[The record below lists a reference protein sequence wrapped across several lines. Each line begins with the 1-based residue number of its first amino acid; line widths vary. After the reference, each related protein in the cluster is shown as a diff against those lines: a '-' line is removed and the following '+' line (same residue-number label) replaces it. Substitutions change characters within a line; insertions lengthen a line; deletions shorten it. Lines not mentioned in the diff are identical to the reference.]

1 MKALPIALSLALL
14 TSGCGYNRIQE
25 LDESVEQM
33 RSNIDTELQRRADLI
48 PNLVRTVDE
57 AAEFEQ
63 ETQTRV
69 AEARSGLTAAREQ
82 LNQALQSNAE
92 AGEVS
97 EANAA
102 MSRNLD
108 LFINVAVEA
117 YPNLRA
123 NESFLR
129 LQDELTET
137 ENRISV
143 SRRDYNEQVA
153 AYNTY
158 IRRFP
163 QAITAKVIGADRKE
177 QFQADPE
184 SRRAP
189 TVDFDSDDRAPAP
202 QTPAAT
208 PQAPASAPRP

>member
-1 MKALPIALSLALL
+1 MKAVPIALALALA

-33 RSNIDTELQRRADLI
+33 RANIDTELQRRADLI

-97 EANAA
+97 AANAA

-108 LFINVAVEA
+108 MFINVAVEA

-123 NESFLR
+123 NESFMR

-137 ENRISV
+137 ENRVNV
-143 SRRDYNEQVA
+143 SRRDYNQQVA
-153 AYNTY
+153 TYNTY

-177 QFQADPE
+177 QFEAEPE
-184 SRRAP
+184 SREAP
-189 TVDFDSDDRAPAP
+189 TVDFDSDD
-202 QTPAAT
+202 AAT
-208 PQAPASAPRP
+208 PARPGGAAPAAPATPR